1 MCSRTAK
8 NALASGMR
16 ASESLGKRRPL
27 LVVIIRETTMGIT
40 LVTRAT
46 VIKLPVIV
54 KKYTSDIKKTFD

>member
-1 MCSRTAK
+1 
-8 NALASGMR
+8 MR

-27 LVVIIRETTMGIT
+27 LVVIIRESTMGIT